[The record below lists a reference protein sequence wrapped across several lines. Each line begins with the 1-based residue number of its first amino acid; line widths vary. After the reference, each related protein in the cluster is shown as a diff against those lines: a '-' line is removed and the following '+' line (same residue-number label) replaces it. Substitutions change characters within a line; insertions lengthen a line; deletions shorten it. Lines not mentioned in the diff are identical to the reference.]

1 MNISP
6 HVGSR
11 TRTSLR
17 TGIRRAIGV
26 VTAAV
31 MSAAIPLAHAAWPE
45 KPVRLVVPYGP
56 GGSSDVIARLI
67 ANEMSK
73 TLGQAVIVDN
83 KAGASGIIAMQDVAR
98 AAPDGYNIV
107 LGHVGTLAVNPA
119 MFAKL
124 AYTDEDFT
132 PIALLAKVPM
142 VFAIGAKVPAKTLS
156 EFVALA
162 KTQPGKL
169 NYGSAGNGSAGH
181 LAFEM
186 LKVTANIDVTHVP
199 YKGTG
204 AQLNDLLAGNT
215 DAASAGPPGF
225 IAQAKA
231 GKIKIIASGSPQRL
245 SALPAVPTVAELGYP
260 GFDSS
265 QWFGLLAPAKT
276 PADIIARL
284 HDAAV
289 KALSVPAVLARL
301 EEDGS
306 TASPMAPAEF
316 AKFIRTER
324 ERWGSVVRKAGLKAE

>member
-1 MNISP
+1 MSFSP
-6 HVGSR
+6 CVGNSNR
-11 TRTSLR
+11 SSLR
-17 TGIRRAIGV
+17 PTFRRAIGV
-26 VTAAV
+26 LVAVVTAAAMPV
-31 MSAAIPLAHAAWPE
+31 AHAAWPE

-83 KAGASGIIAMQDVAR
+83 KAGGSGIIAMQEVAR

-119 MFAKL
+119 MFPKL
-124 AYTDEDFT
+124 PYGDEDFT

-142 VFAIGAKVPAKTLS
+142 VFAIGAKVPAKTLP

-162 KTQPGKL
+162 KAQPGKL

-245 SALPAVPTVAELGYP
+245 AALPAVPTVAELGYP

-265 QWFGLLAPAKT
+265 QWFGILAPAKT
-276 PADIIARL
+276 PPEIVARL
-284 HDAAV
+284 YDAAV
-289 KALSVPAVLARL
+289 KALSVPAVRARL

-316 AKFIRTER
+316 AKFIKTER
-324 ERWGSVVRKAGLKAE
+324 DRWGNVVRKAGLKAE